1 MSKGLYFSLKYN
13 EFPRVYQSG
22 SLLPGM
28 QCHFQRK
35 RVCADAIFVHEIVNK
50 VSEKIFFN
58 NMKRHW
64 GQLERTYVHIFQSES
79 AS

>member
-1 MSKGLYFSLKYN
+1 
-13 EFPRVYQSG
+13 
-22 SLLPGM
+22 M

-64 GQLERTYVHIFQSES
+64 GQLERTYVHIFKSES
-79 AS
+79 TS